1 MAPGREV
8 QREGNVM
15 LSNREWVLQT
25 LAHDQP
31 PAVPYNVSL
40 SPPARAALEARYET
54 DDLAETLNL
63 PIRMASVGTLKPLF
77 ASPAKYGPTITDEFG
92 VVWSTNEIDR
102 GVPIGPP
109 LEEPT
114 LSGYTMP
121 DPADDAR
128 FEGLDAWCRGNR
140 EHFRVIWIGDLWE
153 RATFMRGMEDLLLD
167 LAAHPAFVE
176 ELLRKLTDRI
186 LQTMDILAE
195 RFDFDAIALSDD
207 YGAQKAMLISPD
219 RWRSLLKGLL
229 AEIFSLARSCGWH
242 TFHHSCGHNTP
253 IIGDLIEIGL
263 GILHPIQPEA
273 MDVFELKRRF
283 GKHLTLCGG
292 LGTQELLPRGT
303 PGKIRDEVRRLKE
316 TLGVGGGYILE
327 PGITL
332 QADVPLE
339 NMVAFLEEARRRG

>member
-1 MAPGREV
+1 
-8 QREGNVM
+8 M
-15 LSNREWVLQT
+15 LTNCEWILRT
-25 LAHDQP
+25 LAHDEP

-40 SPPARAALEARYET
+40 SPPAKAALEAHYGT
-54 DDLAETLNL
+54 DDLAAALNL

-77 ASPAKYGPTITDEFG
+77 ASPAEYGPTITDEFG

-102 GVPIGPP
+102 GVPTGQP
-109 LEEPT
+109 LKQAD
-114 LSGYTMP
+114 LSGYAMP
-121 DPADDAR
+121 DTDDPAR
-128 FEGLDAWCRGNR
+128 FEGLDVWCRDNR

-167 LAAHPAFVE
+167 LAAHRAFVE

-195 RFDFDAIALSDD
+195 RFSFDAIALSDD
-207 YGAQKAMLISPD
+207 YGTQKAMLISPD
-219 RWRSLLKGLL
+219 CWRSLLKGLL
-229 AEIFSLARSCGWH
+229 AEIFSLAKSHGWR

-253 IIGDLIEIGL
+253 IVGDLIEIGL
-263 GILHPIQPEA
+263 DILHPIQPES

-283 GKHLTLCGG
+283 GKDLTLCGG

-303 PGKIRDEVRRLKE
+303 PAQIRDEVRHLKE
-316 TLGVGGGYILE
+316 TLGAGGGYILE